1 MLLVRIDAARDY
13 RSLSESNG
21 TWEGAKQGAA
31 AKSRSMEAKKEGRT
45 EGSDLRIVEHPATL
59 CIASCRTSRVPG
71 IAPHPYLGVEKC
83 I

>member
-1 MLLVRIDAARDY
+1 MYKVFLLFFLFFLFGLSMLLVRIDAARDY

-45 EGSDLRIVEHPATL
+45 EGRYV
-59 CIASCRTSRVPG
+59 
-71 IAPHPYLGVEKC
+71 
-83 I
+83 